1 MKKIEDNI
9 QYLKKQARR
18 YYQELLFLAF
28 MIIGIVKSQ

>member
-9 QYLKKQARR
+9 LYLKKQARK

-28 MIIGIVKSQ
+28 MIIGIVKG